1 MLKKNKKNKQQDR
14 HRWLLIGF
22 LCLFGVCLVAQV
34 RPTGQKP
41 TAGASTK
48 STADT
53 SKTAPK
59 TKTPA
64 GNKKQSD
71 NKKQPENKKT
81 KVYLLHADEGQ
92 ADKLAR
98 PDVQVLIGN
107 VKLRH
112 DSMYMYC
119 DSALIFE
126 KTNSVEAFSNV
137 RMEQGDTL
145 FIYGDYLYYDGMTQ
159 IAQLRENVKMI
170 NRNTTLLTDS
180 LNYDRLYDLGYY
192 FEGGTLMDEE
202 NVLTSDWGEYSPAT
216 KQSVFNHDVKL
227 VNPKF
232 VLTSDTLKYS
242 TDTKIA
248 TILGPSDI
256 VSDKN
261 HIYSER
267 GIYNTTTEQAEL
279 LDRSVLTNEGKKLT
293 GDSIFYDRVLGY
305 GEAFDNVQMNDTIN
319 RNMLTGNYC
328 FYNEITG
335 SALATQ
341 RAVAIDYSQG
351 DSLFMHGDT
360 LRLITYHINT
370 DSMFREMRV
379 YHKVRAYRT
388 DVQAVCDSLVYN
400 SKDSCMTMYTDP
412 ILWHGSQQLLGEEIK
427 VYMNDSTIDWAHI
440 INQALAVEQKD
451 SVHYNQVT
459 GKEMKGFFVGG
470 DMRQVD
476 VNGNVLVVFYP
487 IDDKDS
493 TMIGLNYSEGSF
505 LRMLLKERRME
516 QGAFIG
522 KANGTLYPMDQIPA
536 DKYKLPPFVWFDYIR
551 PRNKED
557 IFEWRGKRAGEQ
569 LQKSDRKPIVSPRN
583 MNIKRNK

>member
-1 MLKKNKKNKQQDR
+1 MLKQNKKDKQDR

-34 RPTGQKP
+34 RPTEQK
-41 TAGASTK
+41 TKATGTSTK
-48 STADT
+48 SVADT
-53 SKTAPK
+53 SKT
-59 TKTPA
+59 T
-64 GNKKQSD
+64 
-71 NKKQPENKKT
+71 KKQPENKKT

-107 VKLRH
+107 VKMRH

-232 VLTSDTLKYS
+232 VLTSDTLRYN
-242 TDTKIA
+242 TENKIA
-248 TILGPSDI
+248 VILGPSNI
-256 VSDKN
+256 VSDNN

-267 GIYNTTTEQAEL
+267 GFYNTMTEQAEL
-279 LDRSVLTNEGKKLT
+279 LDRSILTNQGKKLV
-293 GDSIFYDRVLGY
+293 GDSLFYDRLAGY
-305 GEAFDNVQMNDTIN
+305 GEAFDNVKMTDTIN
-319 RNMLTGNYC
+319 KNMLTGDYC
-328 FYNEITG
+328 FYNELTD
-335 SALATQ
+335 SAFATK

-360 LRLITYHINT
+360 LQMVSYNLNT
-370 DSMFREMRV
+370 DSLYRLMKA
-379 YHKVRAYRT
+379 YHKVRMYRT
-388 DVQAVCDSLVYN
+388 DVQGVCDSLVYN
-400 SKDSCMTMYTDP
+400 SKDSCMTMYVDP
-412 ILWHGSQQLLGEEIK
+412 ILWNEGQQLLGEQIK
-427 VYMNDSTIDWAHI
+427 IYMNDSTIDWAHI
-440 INQALAVEQKD
+440 INQALTVEMKD
-451 SVHYNQVT
+451 SIHYNQVS
-459 GKEMKGFFVGG
+459 GKEMKAYFENG
-470 DMRQVD
+470 DMRHIEVI
-476 VNGNVLVVFYP
+476 GNVLTAFYP
-487 IDDKDS
+487 EEKDS
-493 TMIGLNYSEGSF
+493 TMTGFNCLEGS
-505 LRMLLKERRME
+505 LLHLYMKDKKME
-516 QGAFIG
+516 KGLFVG
-522 KANGTLYPMDQIPA
+522 KSNGTMYPMDQIPP
-536 DKYKLPPFVWFDYIR
+536 DKLRLPTFSWF
-551 PRNKED
+551 PLNKED
-557 IFEWRGKRAGEQ
+557 IFNWRGKREGEM
-569 LQKSDRKPIVSPRN
+569 LKPTTDRRPKTN
-583 MNIKRNK
+583 KRNLINMK

>member
-1 MLKKNKKNKQQDR
+1 MLKQNKKDKQDR

-34 RPTGQKP
+34 RPTEQK
-41 TAGASTK
+41 TKATGTSTK
-48 STADT
+48 SVADT
-53 SKTAPK
+53 SKT
-59 TKTPA
+59 T
-64 GNKKQSD
+64 
-71 NKKQPENKKT
+71 KKQPENKKT

-107 VKLRH
+107 VKMRH

-279 LDRSVLTNEGKKLT
+279 LDRSILTNQGKKLV
-293 GDSIFYDRVLGY
+293 GDSLFYDRLSGY
-305 GEAFDNVQMNDTIN
+305 GEAFDNVKMTDTIN
-319 RNMLTGNYC
+319 KNMLTGDYC
-328 FYNEITG
+328 FYNELTD
-335 SALATQ
+335 SAFATK

-360 LRLITYHINT
+360 LQMVSYNLNT
-370 DSMFREMRV
+370 DSLYRLMKA
-379 YHKVRAYRT
+379 YHKVRMYRT
-388 DVQAVCDSLVYN
+388 DVQGVCDSLVYN
-400 SKDSCMTMYTDP
+400 SKDSCMTMYVDP
-412 ILWHGSQQLLGEEIK
+412 ILWNEGQQLLGEEIK
-427 VYMNDSTIDWAHI
+427 IYMNDSTINWAHI
-440 INQALAVEQKD
+440 INQALTVEMKD
-451 SVHYNQVT
+451 SIHYNQVS
-459 GKEMKGFFVGG
+459 GKEMKAYFENG
-470 DMRQVD
+470 DMRHIEVI
-476 VNGNVLVVFYP
+476 GNVLTAFYP
-487 IDDKDS
+487 EEKDS
-493 TMIGLNYSEGSF
+493 TMTGFNCLEGS
-505 LRMLLKERRME
+505 LLHLYMKDKKME
-516 QGAFIG
+516 KGLFVG
-522 KANGTLYPMDQIPA
+522 KSNVTSA
-536 DKYKLPPFVWFDYIR
+536 YI
-551 PRNKED
+551 
-557 IFEWRGKRAGEQ
+557 
-569 LQKSDRKPIVSPRN
+569 LLV
-583 MNIKRNK
+583 

>member
-1 MLKKNKKNKQQDR
+1 MLKTNKKNKQQDR

-22 LCLFGVCLVAQV
+22 LCLFGVCLVAQ
-34 RPTGQKP
+34 
-41 TAGASTK
+41 
-48 STADT
+48 
-53 SKTAPK
+53 
-59 TKTPA
+59 
-64 GNKKQSD
+64 N
-71 NKKQPENKKT
+71 NNKQPENKKT

-170 NRNTTLLTDS
+170 NRSTTLLTDS

-232 VLTSDTLKYS
+232 VLTSDTLRYNTES
-242 TDTKIA
+242 KIA
-248 TILGPSDI
+248 VILGPSNI
-256 VSDKN
+256 VSDNN

-267 GIYNTTTEQAEL
+267 GFYNTMTEQAEL
-279 LDRSVLTNEGKKLT
+279 LDRSVLTNQGKKLV
-293 GDSIFYDRVLGY
+293 GDSLFYDRIIGY
-305 GEAFDNVQMNDTIN
+305 GKAFDNVKMTDSIN
-319 RNMLTGNYC
+319 KNMLTSDYC
-328 FYNEITG
+328 FYNELTD
-335 SALATQ
+335 SAFATK

-351 DSLFMHGDT
+351 PDSLFMHGDT
-360 LRLITYHINT
+360 LQLVSYNLNT
-370 DSMFREMRV
+370 DSVFRLMKA
-379 YHKVRAYRT
+379 YHKVRIYRT
-388 DVQAVCDSLVYN
+388 DVQGVCDSLVYN

-412 ILWHGSQQLLGEEIK
+412 ILWNEGQQLLGEQIK
-427 VYMNDSTIDWAHI
+427 IYMNDSTIDWAHI
-440 INQALAVEQKD
+440 INQALTVEMKD
-451 SVHYNQVT
+451 SIHYNQVS
-459 GKEMKGFFVGG
+459 GKEMKAYFING
-470 DMRQVD
+470 DMRHIEVI
-476 VNGNVLVVFYP
+476 GNVLTAFYP
-487 IDDKDS
+487 EEKDS
-493 TMIGLNYSEGSF
+493 TMTGFNCLEGSV
-505 LRMLLKERRME
+505 LHLYMKDKKME
-516 QGAFIG
+516 KGLFIG
-522 KANGTLYPMDQIPA
+522 KSNGTMYPMDQIPS
-536 DKYKLPPFVWFDYIR
+536 DKLRLPTFAWFDYVR
-551 PRNKED
+551 PLNKDD
-557 IFEWRGKRAGEQ
+557 IFNWRGKRTTDV
-569 LQKSDRKPIVSPRN
+569 LKPSIDRRPKTEKRKLIN
-583 MNIKRNK
+583 MK